1 MASIYRVLAM
11 LIAAGVAFQAAVIAY
26 ALFALGGWVQAGGV
40 LDKAAMEG
48 SGGVGGETGLM
59 LHGIVGE
66 MVVPLLV
73 ILLLVSSFFAKI
85 PGGVKWALIIFGLTV
100 LQVALAF
107 GGFILGAGLGV
118 LHGLNAF
125 AMFGCAVMAVMRVRP
140 ALAAPTAAA
149 EPASAAA
156 GMTTV

>member
-1 MASIYRVLAM
+1 MKSVYRVLAM

-26 ALFALGGWVQAGGV
+26 ALFALGAWVQGGGV

-48 SGGVGGETGLM
+48 GGGVDGEAGLM

-66 MVVPLLV
+66 MVVPALV
-73 ILLLVSSFFAKI
+73 ILLLISSFFAKI

-100 LQVALAF
+100 LQIALAF
-107 GGFILGAGLGV
+107 AGFILGAGLGV

-125 AMFGCAVMAVMRVRP
+125 VLFGCAVMAVMRVRR
-140 ALAAPTAAA
+140 ATAAPAEATA
-149 EPASAAA
+149 PVPVGS
-156 GMTTV
+156 TTA

>member
-1 MASIYRVLAM
+1 MKSAYRVLAV

-26 ALFALGGWVQAGGV
+26 AFFALGAWVQGGGV

-48 SGGVGGETGLM
+48 GGGVGGEGGLA
-59 LHGIVGE
+59 LHGVVGE
-66 MVVPLLV
+66 MVLPALV
-73 ILLLVSSFFAKI
+73 ILLLITSFFAKI

-107 GGFILGAGLGV
+107 AGFILGAGLGV

-125 AMFGCAVMAVMRVRP
+125 VLFGCALSAAMRVRRATTAP
-140 ALAAPTAAA
+140 A
-149 EPASAAA
+149 EASAAA
-156 GMTTV
+156 PVGTATA